1 MTKKAKTLKDIA
13 VAFHGVTSVH
23 VFAKEKKLSAGK
35 KASDAVACRVIYQ
48 SDIARQEPWRDP
60 DGIRLENVTRRFI
73 EDERRGLGQKSTL
86 EPGDILVTTRGRP
99 YVSPLVTQRMLVGG
113 SIVAGPDIIV
123 VRAKQAW
130 DAAMVRKIMLS
141 RAASAFFSE
150 NSRKAVKSQ
159 GRVLPKS
166 VIMDLP
172 LPDERFEL
180 KYSFD
185 ADLEAHASESEA
197 AAERMALI
205 GRAFVE
211 LARWRSELALDATN
225 QRFDYDKTGSF
236 SWEKR
241 ALECEHDIARRSG
254 EKHREVL
261 DAIPIK
267 DIGTNNDW
275 SWKKP
280 FDEDYERLWAS
291 KDQWASAGIVKCLQ
305 DIAGGRFDDS
315 DSSLLCRLLSGG
327 HDCNGA
333 RAALANDPQV
343 VAKTTLL
350 LHQGHH
356 SASSMN
362 VRRSVRRLLASC
374 VSGMGKVM
382 VLSAEAGHQA
392 VEVVTDP
399 KPPSQVALVESRAPY
414 RDVAAA
420 LCRFVAPTLD
430 VSVSANISGALNG
443 EKIDAAILEASGFDA
458 EIQDDKLDYAS
469 RQLFD
474 WASLNFRL
482 KEGGKLFVHIPTSHW
497 KLLSTVRSNVTAV
510 VQLPPMIVPAYQ
522 SFSSPNDSKA
532 GGHSRERHALCDQ
545 GMILVI
551 EPGWGAGSDVRFIDA
566 TMLTGGDAVTE
577 LTAHQM
583 EILKAVILHN
593 KLTFSGLRCFDLPRD
608 VLFRD
613 QKNWPG
619 VAKFIA
625 ARASCQE
632 LMEDFTLETL
642 VEEMQFRYRAWKVS
656 QEALLSHVGVRL
668 KA

>member
-13 VAFHGVTSVH
+13 VAFHGVTSIH
-23 VFAKEKKLSAGK
+23 VFTKEKKLSAGK
-35 KASDAVACRVIYQ
+35 KAPDAVPCRVIYQ

-60 DGIRLENVTRRFI
+60 DGIRLEKVTRRFI

-86 EPGDILVTTRGRP
+86 APGDILVTTRGRP
-99 YVSPLVTQRMLVGG
+99 YISPLVTPRMLVGG
-113 SIVAGPDIIV
+113 PMVAGPDIIV
-123 VRAKQAW
+123 VRAKQTW

-141 RAASAFFSE
+141 RKASAFFRDKSP
-150 NSRKAVKSQ
+150 KVVKNQ

-166 VIMDLP
+166 VIMDLT
-172 LPDERFEL
+172 LPDERINL

-185 ADLEAHASESEA
+185 EDLEAHATESEA
-197 AAERMALI
+197 AAERMALLS
-205 GRAFVE
+205 RAFVE

-225 QRFDYDKTGSF
+225 QRFDYDKTKSF
-236 SWEKR
+236 TWEKR
-241 ALECEHDIARRSG
+241 ALESEQDIARRSG
-254 EKHREVL
+254 ARHREVL

-280 FDEDYERLWAS
+280 FDEEYERLWAL
-291 KDQWASAGIVKCLQ
+291 KDQWASAGIVKCLD
-305 DIAGGRFDDS
+305 DIASGRLDDS

-327 HDCNGA
+327 HDFIRA
-333 RAALANDPQV
+333 RAEMVNDPQL
-343 VAKTTLL
+343 VANTTLL

-356 SASSMN
+356 SASTMN

-374 VSGMGKVM
+374 VSGMEKVM

-392 VEVVTDP
+392 VEVVTDSA
-399 KPPSQVALVESRAPY
+399 PPRQVALVESRAPY

-420 LCRFVAPTLD
+420 LCRFVAPAVD
-430 VSVSANISGALNG
+430 VRASANVSGALNG
-443 EKIDAAILEASGFDA
+443 EKVDAAILEASGFDA
-458 EIQDDKLDYAS
+458 EIKDDKLDHAS
-469 RQLFD
+469 RQLFE

-497 KLLSTVRSNVTAV
+497 KLLSDVRAHVTTV

-522 SFSSPNDSKA
+522 SFSSPLDSKF
-532 GGHSRERHALCDQ
+532 GGNLRERHALCDQ

-551 EPGWGAGSDVRFIDA
+551 EPGWGSGSDVRFIDA

-577 LTAHQM
+577 LTPHQL

-593 KLTFSGLRCFDLPRD
+593 KLTFSGLRCFNLARD
-608 VLFRD
+608 ALFRD

-619 VAKFIA
+619 VAKFFA

-632 LMEDFTLETL
+632 LIEDFTLETL
-642 VEEMQFRYRAWKVS
+642 IEEMQFRHRAWKVS
-656 QEALLSHVGVRL
+656 QQALLSHVGVRL
-668 KA
+668 KG

>member
-1 MTKKAKTLKDIA
+1 MTTKAKTLKEIA

-23 VFAKEKKLSAGK
+23 IFTKEKNLPASK
-35 KASDAVACRVIYQ
+35 KAPDTVPCRVIYQ

-60 DGIRLENVTRRFI
+60 DGIRLEKVTRRFI

-86 EPGDILVTTRGRP
+86 ASGDILVTTRGRP
-99 YVSPLVTQRMLVGG
+99 YVSPLVTPRMLVGG
-113 SIVAGPDIIV
+113 SMVAGPDVIV

-130 DAAMVRKIMLS
+130 DAAMVRKILLS
-141 RAASAFFSE
+141 RKASAFFRDESPMV
-150 NSRKAVKSQ
+150 VKSQ

-172 LPDERFEL
+172 IPDEDFNL

-185 ADLEAHASESEA
+185 EGLEAHAIESEA
-197 AAERMALI
+197 AAERMALL
-205 GRAFVE
+205 GRACVE
-211 LARWRSELALDATN
+211 LARWRSELVFDANN
-225 QRFDYDKTGSF
+225 QRFDYDKTESF
-236 SWEKR
+236 TWEKI
-241 ALECEHDIARRSG
+241 AVEKEHDIAIRRG
-254 EKHREVL
+254 AAHQAFL

-267 DIGTNNDW
+267 DIWKGNDW
-275 SWKKP
+275 SGKKP
-280 FDEDYERLWAS
+280 FDEEYERLWAA
-291 KDQWASAGIVKCLQ
+291 KDQWASEGIVKCLD
-305 DIAGGRFDDS
+305 DIANGRLDSS
-315 DSSLLCRLLSGG
+315 DSSLLCRLLSRGSDSG
-327 HDCNGA
+327 RA
-333 RAALANDPQV
+333 RSAMSADPQL
-343 VAKTTLL
+343 VAKTTLM

-356 SASSMN
+356 SASTMN

-374 VSGMGKVM
+374 VSGMDKVM

-392 VEVVTDP
+392 VEVATDSA
-399 KPPSQVALVESRAPY
+399 PPRQVALVEPRAPY

-420 LCRFVAPTLD
+420 LCRFVAPDVD
-430 VSVSANISGALNG
+430 VSVSANVSGAFIG
-443 EKIDAAILEASGFDA
+443 ERIDAAILEASGFDA
-458 EIQDDKLDYAS
+458 EIKDDKLDYAS

-474 WASLNFRL
+474 WASLNCRL

-497 KLLSTVRSNVTAV
+497 KVLSVIRANVTTV

-522 SFSSPNDSKA
+522 SFSSPRDSKA
-532 GGHSRERHALCDQ
+532 EPRERHALCDQ

-551 EPGWGAGSDVRFIDA
+551 EPGWGTASDVSFIDA
-566 TMLTGGDAVTE
+566 TMLTDGDAVTE
-577 LTAHQM
+577 LTTHQL

-593 KLTFSGLRCFDLPRD
+593 KLKFSGLRYLNLPRD

-625 ARASCQE
+625 ARATCQE
-632 LMEDFTLETL
+632 LIEDFTLETL
-642 VEEMQFRYRAWKVS
+642 VEEMQFRHRAWRVS

>member
-1 MTKKAKTLKDIA
+1 MTTKAKTLKDIA
-13 VAFHGVTSVH
+13 MAFHGVTSVH
-23 VFAKEKKLSAGK
+23 IHTKEKNHPTGK
-35 KASDAVACRVIYQ
+35 KPADTIPCRVIYQ
-48 SDIARQEPWRDP
+48 SDIAKQDPWRDP
-60 DGIRLENVTRRFI
+60 DGIRLEKVTRRFI

-86 EPGDILVTTRGRP
+86 ASGDILVTTRGRP
-99 YVSPLVTQRMLVGG
+99 YVSPLVTPRMLEGG
-113 SIVAGPDIIV
+113 SMVAGPDIIV

-130 DAAMVRKIMLS
+130 DAAMVRKILLS
-141 RAASAFFSE
+141 RKASAFFRDESPMV
-150 NSRKAVKSQ
+150 VKSQ

-172 LPDERFEL
+172 IPDEDFDL

-185 ADLEAHASESEA
+185 EGLEAHASESEA
-197 AAERMALI
+197 AADRMALL
-205 GRAFVE
+205 GRACVE
-211 LARWRSELALDATN
+211 LARWRSELVFDANN
-225 QRFDYDKTGSF
+225 QRFDYDKTESF
-236 SWEKR
+236 TWEKL
-241 ALECEHDIARRSG
+241 AVEKEHDIAIRSG
-254 EKHREVL
+254 AAHQAFL

-267 DIGTNNDW
+267 DIWKGNDW
-275 SWKKP
+275 SGKKP
-280 FDEDYERLWAS
+280 FDEEYERLWAS
-291 KDQWASAGIVKCLQ
+291 KDQWASEGIVKCLD
-305 DIAGGRFDDS
+305 DIANGRLDSS

-327 HDCNGA
+327 SDTVRA
-333 RAALANDPQV
+333 RAEMVNDPQL
-343 VAKTTLL
+343 VAKTTLM

-356 SASSMN
+356 SASTMN

-374 VSGMGKVM
+374 VSGMEKVM

-392 VEVVTDP
+392 VEVVTDSA
-399 KPPSQVALVESRAPY
+399 PPRQVALVEPRAPY

-420 LCRFVAPTLD
+420 LCRFVAPDVD
-430 VSVSANISGALNG
+430 VSVSANVSGAFIG

-458 EIQDDKLDYAS
+458 EIKDDKLDYAS

-474 WASLNFRL
+474 WASLNCRL

-497 KLLSTVRSNVTAV
+497 KLLSAVRANVTTV

-522 SFSSPNDSKA
+522 SFSSPRDSK
-532 GGHSRERHALCDQ
+532 GKGYPRERHELCDQ
-545 GMILVI
+545 GMIIVI
-551 EPGWGAGSDVRFIDA
+551 EPGWGSRSDVRFIDA
-566 TMLTGGDAVTE
+566 TMLTDGDAVTE
-577 LTAHQM
+577 LTTHQL

-593 KLTFSGLRCFDLPRD
+593 KLTFSGLRYLNLPRD

-625 ARASCQE
+625 ARATCQE
-632 LMEDFTLETL
+632 LIEDFTLETL
-642 VEEMQFRYRAWKVS
+642 VEEMQFRHRAWRVS